1 MAMMVN
7 RDAPL
12 GGLSSLMALKGR
24 EGDTELVHM
33 SKPEVRSL
41 QSLGQ
46 LSVNPSTGLPEAKG
60 LQSILPLIAGTAAS
74 FFLPALAP
82 SIFGSAG
89 AFGAL
94 GGAAAGALG
103 SGVGSLLAGQSMD
116 KALFGAALSFGLGSI
131 MGAEPF
137 GNLGADA
144 ATGAAEG
151 AAGAGLQDVAGFT
164 PASSYANAP
173 ISVESL
179 GGLNPLAQASYNAEA
194 AAMGLSPSP
203 SYNPA
208 EAFARDAGVA
218 IDPSLQT
225 AASTRPDFLGRL
237 TQRNFTDQS
246 GNTFFGKQ
254 AEEMAK
260 TAGKETSASF
270 GKTALLPL
278 GVGLAGLASPEPV
291 PYQSP
296 QTQAYEPRRQTLSG
310 GETLAPVATQESA
323 LDIALGRSPARNQ
336 LAPYTYAK
344 TGGLIR
350 LNEGGM
356 PMEQE
361 GVEEGSPEYF
371 EGRVRGNGD
380 GMSDEVEF
388 EVEGEDPDMAMLSRD
403 EYVLPADVVAIIGNG
418 SSEAGAN
425 KIDMFIKQARKE
437 AFGTEKQQKETKG
450 DGGLASLVA

>member
-1 MAMMVN
+1 MAMIIN

-12 GGLSSLMALKGR
+12 GGLSNLMALKGR
-24 EGDTELVHM
+24 MGDTELVHM

-46 LSVNPSTGLPEAKG
+46 LSVNPSTGLPEARG

-89 AFGAL
+89 TFGAL

-103 SGVGSLLAGQSMD
+103 SGVGSLLSGQSMD

-131 MGAEPF
+131 MAAEPF
-137 GNLGADA
+137 GNLGAGA

-151 AAGAGLQDVAGFT
+151 AAGTGLQAVEGFT
-164 PASSYANAP
+164 PAASFANAP

-179 GGLNPLAQASYNAEA
+179 GGSAEA
-194 AAMGLSPSP
+194 AGMGLNAGSPIYRP
-203 SYNPA
+203 TA
-208 EAFARDAGVA
+208 DALARDVGSFAGSTLSA
-218 IDPSLQT
+218 QEA
-225 AASTRPDFLGRL
+225 AASARPDFLGRL
-237 TQRNFTDQS
+237 TQKRFADEA

-260 TAGKETSASF
+260 AAGKETSASF
-270 GKTALLPL
+270 GRTALLPL
-278 GVGLAGLASPEPV
+278 GVGLAGLASPEAA
-291 PYQSP
+291 PYQPP
-296 QTQAYEPRRQTLSG
+296 QSQAYEPRRQTLMG
-310 GETLAPVATQESA
+310 GETIAPVATQESA
-323 LDIALGRSPARNQ
+323 LDIALGRSPARNY
-336 LAPYTYAK
+336 LSPYTYAK
-344 TGGLIR
+344 AGGLIR

-356 PMEQE
+356 PMEE
-361 GVEEGSPEYF
+361 ENVEEGSPEYF

-425 KIDMFIKQARKE
+425 KIDMFVKQSRKK

>member
-7 RDAPL
+7 REAPL
-12 GGLSSLMALKGR
+12 GGLSSLMAMKGR
-24 EGDTELVHM
+24 MGDTELVHM

-41 QSLGQ
+41 QALGQ

-74 FFLPALAP
+74 FVLPALAP
-82 SIFGSAG
+82 SIFGSA
-89 AFGAL
+89 L
-94 GGAAAGALG
+94 GTAAAGALG
-103 SGVGSLLAGQSMD
+103 SGVGSLLAGQGAD
-116 KALFGAALSFGLGSI
+116 KALFNAALSFGIGSI
-131 MGAEPF
+131 MGAKPF

-164 PASSYANAP
+164 PAASYANAP

-179 GGLNPLAQASYNAEA
+179 GFDPLAQASSNAEA
-194 AAMGLSPSP
+194 AGMGFTSPA

-218 IDPSLQT
+218 VDPSLQT
-225 AASTRPDFLGRL
+225 AASSRPDFLGRL
-237 TQRNFTDQS
+237 TERRFTDDA
-246 GNTFFGKQ
+246 GTTLFGKQ
-254 AEEMAK
+254 AEEAAK
-260 TAGKETSASF
+260 AAGKETSASF

-278 GVGLAGLASPEPV
+278 GVGLAGLASPEPAS
-291 PYQSP
+291 YQPP
-296 QTQAYEPRRQTLSG
+296 QTQAYVPRRQTLSG

-323 LDIALGRSPARNQ
+323 LDIALGRSPARNY
-336 LAPYTYAK
+336 LSPYTYAK
-344 TGGLIR
+344 AGGLIR

-361 GVEEGSPEYF
+361 DVEEGSPEYF

-425 KIDMFIKQARKE
+425 KIDMFVKQSRKK